1 MAFAWAR
8 RTRELH
14 DELAAIADVT
24 SLGPTWWLV
33 AGTAAAAEPLPPRA
47 HYVVSDAEPNGDTF
61 IGHRS
66 PSPVDPIADAIARAH
81 AARAALR
88 ELDGQ
93 LPDQPLAVTIQ
104 RSDVGAR
111 VIPSSLEVA
120 AFAIGDT
127 VVIARLAAHVDG
139 ERELIAKL
147 AEIARTST
155 TTFGDEARI
164 RFDDSLARRDARD
177 VAPFVCVSIGEER
190 ITVAR
195 HGHRRAWRDNAGPW
209 LGLGRVGELAT
220 TSTCHMVVDGYG
232 HAWLAARI
240 AELHSQLLARSTS
253 SNPAAKDI
261 PSALEPSS
269 NAVRTSGS
277 SDDNTRDA
285 NESRVAAV
293 LTSLEH
299 SSNDGP
305 MSSSGPS
312 GDGAASDAS
321 DASEIADD
329 ARDTSEPGLAAD
341 DLPHLALVPDAIPLG
356 VAWRE
361 LPSPAPRALELAYAL
376 GRVLH
381 RVAGKPG
388 AKFSPTFQI
397 PIAPGDAGDPE
408 RSKRRVVA
416 TAVSVRFDHGEP
428 EPFDVFAERARAILA
443 REAQGRGLCSRLLTA
458 ARAVPVPLA
467 FKRRSFTAGR
477 AGVFDKI
484 AEVVGGRACL
494 SKIRMSTPI
503 PLSCAVSSPARL
515 ATQTDPVGGCVLT
528 IIDDGTRA
536 AITACGSGLAG
547 SADDAADLIDAV
559 LALL

>member
-14 DELAAIADVT
+14 DELAAITDV
-24 SLGPTWWLV
+24 SALGPTWWLV

-66 PSPVDPIADAIARAH
+66 PSPADPIVDAIARAH

-88 ELDGQ
+88 ELDGA
-93 LPDQPLAVTIQ
+93 LPEQPLAVTIQ
-104 RSDVGAR
+104 RSDIGAR
-111 VIPSSLEVA
+111 VVPSALDIA

-127 VVIARLAAHVDG
+127 VVHARLAEDFAG
-139 ERELIAKL
+139 EGELVTRLADAVRKRAAPSRE
-147 AEIARTST
+147 
-155 TTFGDEARI
+155 G
-164 RFDDSLARRDARD
+164 
-177 VAPFVCVSIGEER
+177 VPFVCVSIGEER

-240 AELHSQLLARSTS
+240 AEHHARI
-253 SNPAAKDI
+253 A
-261 PSALEPSS
+261 
-269 NAVRTSGS
+269 
-277 SDDNTRDA
+277 
-285 NESRVAAV
+285 
-293 LTSLEH
+293 EH
-299 SSNDGP
+299 GARI
-305 MSSSGPS
+305 
-312 GDGAASDAS
+312 AASGLS
-321 DASEIADD
+321 D
-329 ARDTSEPGLAAD
+329 D

-361 LPSPAPRALELAYAL
+361 LPSPAPRALALAYAL

-381 RVAGKPG
+381 RVAGKPE
-388 AKFSPTFQI
+388 ATFSPTFQI
-397 PIAPGDAGDPE
+397 PIAPGDPGDPE
-408 RSKRRVVA
+408 RIKRRVVPSSI
-416 TAVSVRFDHGEP
+416 SVRFDDGEP
-428 EPFDVFAERARAILA
+428 EPFEVFEARAREILA

-484 AEVVGGRACL
+484 AEVLGGRACL
-494 SKIRMSTPI
+494 SKIRMSTSV

-515 ATQTDPVGGCVLT
+515 ATKSDPVGGCVIT
-528 IIDDGTRA
+528 IVEDGERA

-559 LALL
+559 LELL

>member
-14 DELAAIADVT
+14 DELAAIADVS
-24 SLGPTWWLV
+24 SLGPTWWIL

-66 PSPVDPIADAIARAH
+66 PSPSDPIVDAIVRAH
-81 AARAALR
+81 ASRVALR
-88 ELDGQ
+88 ELHGR
-93 LPDQPLAVTIQ
+93 LPDQPLAVTVQ
-104 RSDVGAR
+104 RSEVGAR
-111 VIPSSLEVA
+111 VVPSSLEIA
-120 AFAIGDT
+120 AFAIGDS
-127 VVIARLAAHVDG
+127 VIVARLAIDVESEGPLAARLAA
-139 ERELIAKL
+139 
-147 AEIARTST
+147 IARTST
-155 TTFGDEARI
+155 STFGAEAQI
-164 RFDDSLARRDARD
+164 RFDTSLARGSNDALSNAATSNVAVAAGD
-177 VAPFVCVSIGEER
+177 VPTPFVCVSIGEDR

-195 HGHRRAWRDNAGPW
+195 HGHRRAWREGAGPW
-209 LGLGRVGELAT
+209 LGLGRVGELAI

-240 AELHSQLLARSTS
+240 AELAETIKQGSSPTS
-253 SNPAAKDI
+253 SNTTSSWASSPTAD
-261 PSALEPSS
+261 PPTPSS
-269 NAVRTSGS
+269 
-277 SDDNTRDA
+277 
-285 NESRVAAV
+285 SRRGTEP
-293 LTSLEH
+293 L
-299 SSNDGP
+299 
-305 MSSSGPS
+305 SSGV
-312 GDGAASDAS
+312 G
-321 DASEIADD
+321 ADD
-329 ARDTSEPGLAAD
+329 V
-341 DLPHLALVPDAIPLG
+341 PHLALVPSAVPLG

-381 RVAGKPG
+381 RVAGK
-388 AKFSPTFQI
+388 ADATFSPTFQI
-397 PIAPGDAGDPE
+397 PIAPGDARDPGRIE
-408 RSKRRVVA
+408 RRVVP
-416 TAVSVRFDHGEP
+416 TAISVRFVDGQP
-428 EPFDVFAERARAILA
+428 EPFEAFEARAKQILA

-494 SKIRMSTPI
+494 SKIRMATAV

-515 ATQTDPVGGCVLT
+515 ATRDDPVGGCVLT
-528 IIDDGTRA
+528 IVEDGTRA

-547 SADDAADLIDAV
+547 SGDDAADLIDAV
-559 LALL
+559 LALVPR

>member
-1 MAFAWAR
+1 MISWAR
-8 RTRELH
+8 RARELH
-14 DELAAIADVT
+14 DELAAITDV
-24 SLGPTWWLV
+24 SALGPTWWLV
-33 AGTAAAAEPLPPRA
+33 AGTAAAAEPLPARA

-66 PSPVDPIADAIARAH
+66 SPPVDPIVDAIFRAH

-93 LPDQPLAVTIQ
+93 LPDQPLAVTIR
-104 RSDVGAR
+104 RSDHGAR
-111 VIPSSLEVA
+111 VIPSSLDIA

-127 VVIARLAAHVDG
+127 VVLARLQDRVTDEGPLVARLAD
-139 ERELIAKL
+139 IAS
-147 AEIARTST
+147 TST
-155 TTFGDEARI
+155 TTFGAVARI
-164 RFDDSLARRDARD
+164 RFDASSGGPSLQATSTNE
-177 VAPFVCVSIGEER
+177 VPFVCVSIGEER

-195 HGHRRAWRDNAGPW
+195 HGHRRAWRDGAGPW

-240 AELHSQLLARSTS
+240 AEHHARIAQPASTPDEPLS
-253 SNPAAKDI
+253 SR
-261 PSALEPSS
+261 L
-269 NAVRTSGS
+269 G
-277 SDDNTRDA
+277 
-285 NESRVAAV
+285 
-293 LTSLEH
+293 
-299 SSNDGP
+299 G
-305 MSSSGPS
+305 
-312 GDGAASDAS
+312 
-321 DASEIADD
+321 
-329 ARDTSEPGLAAD
+329 D

-361 LPSPAPRALELAYAL
+361 LPAPAPRALELAYAL

-381 RVAGKPG
+381 RVVGKPD

-397 PIAPGDAGDPE
+397 PIAPGEPGDRD
-408 RSKRRVVA
+408 RSKRRVVP
-416 TAVSVRFDHGEP
+416 TAISVRFDRGEP
-428 EPFDVFAERARAILA
+428 EPFEVFEARAKQILA

-477 AGVFDKI
+477 AGVFDTI

-494 SKIRMSTPI
+494 SKIRVATPV

-515 ATQTDPVGGCVLT
+515 ASKSDPVGGCVIT
-528 IIDDGTRA
+528 IVEDGERV

-547 SADDAADLIDAV
+547 EADDAADLIDAV
-559 LALL
+559 LALIAERA